1 MYAWYFPK
9 GFWIDFP
16 TRRHDWKSV
25 VVWIDNPDLETPKI
39 VGVSMS
45 KSDTKYYNEARSILF
60 LRFHYQITLASPY
73 MRLAMENGE
82 YQDLIMWE
90 QLTDA
95 ARAALNNG
103 DSFGKAEVP
112 FSDEHF
118 EDHLA
123 EAWPL

>member
-1 MYAWYFPK
+1 
-9 GFWIDFP
+9 
-16 TRRHDWKSV
+16 
-25 VVWIDNPDLETPKI
+25 
-39 VGVSMS
+39 
-45 KSDTKYYNEARSILF
+45 
-60 LRFHYQITLASPY
+60 
-73 MRLAMENGE
+73 
-82 YQDLIMWE
+82 MWE